1 MASPISV
8 LGSHVSVLWLTRQCA
23 GVTCQCAGSHVS
35 VLGCHPA
42 PVKVDEE
49 QMVPK
54 TFCRQIQGIVG
65 VLGQVM
71 MGEQRG
77 WLPQQENLR
86 SATHGSLRPP
96 RGDRNATATGTSLFL
111 AQVESLESQWQ
122 GVAG

>member
-1 MASPISV
+1 MASP
-8 LGSHVSVLWLTRQCA
+8 VSVL
-23 GVTCQCAGSHVS
+23 GSHVS

-42 PVKVDEE
+42 PVKVDKE

-86 SATHGSLRPP
+86 SATHGSLRPL
-96 RGDRNATATGTSLFL
+96 RGDRNATATGTRALLFL

>member
-1 MASPISV
+1 MASHISV
-8 LGSHVSVLWLTRQCA
+8 L
-23 GVTCQCAGSHVS
+23 GSHVS

-49 QMVPK
+49 QMVPR
-54 TFCRQIQGIVG
+54 TFCRQIQGTVG

-77 WLPQQENLR
+77 WLPQQENLC
-86 SATHGSLRPP
+86 SVTHGSLRSP
-96 RGDRNATATGTSLFL
+96 RGDRNATATGTRASLFPP